1 LHAERLFGRGK
12 TMQGHFEV
20 ALDCLARVV
29 RCANR
34 PRVAAF
40 RKDESGVV
48 AVIFAI
54 TFSAIFLAVAI
65 AIDFAR
71 TETEYVRVQ
80 NAVDAAALAASHRLG
95 LPDQDTAGPSD
106 ADAYF
111 KANTIKHKNI
121 GQLDGV
127 TLDADKG
134 EVFAKAKG
142 NMLTSLLRAVGV
154 RDIGFGTRSTVK
166 KGKGTIEVAL
176 VLDNSGS
183 MAGQPVADLRTAAQ
197 NLVNVLYAGYEGTD
211 KVKVGLVPF
220 AAAVNVGTSKQNAPW
235 MDTAGASPVHYEN
248 FAEPRTRFQLLSDM
262 GTAWGGCVEVRPSPH
277 DVTDSLPTANTP
289 ASLFVPMFA
298 PDEPDS
304 ANDGGNYYSNN
315 YISDTGGTCPVPP
328 RTCLHTNWRGR
339 CTSWSTP
346 PPLAPAEAQARTC
359 KYAGASIGSAQGPNY
374 LCDSKP
380 ILPLSDD
387 KASVQSVIQ
396 GLIAKG
402 GTNIIEG
409 VMWGWRVLSP
419 EEPFT
424 EGRPYTDAENSKY
437 LIVMTDGEN
446 WHQAM
451 SNHNKSSHHSFGYAS
466 NGRLGTTYTTSALIN
481 QMNTKTLAACANAKS
496 AGIKVYTIAFR
507 LESDPNTRA
516 MLASCASS
524 AGEAY
529 AASNG
534 TALIQAFESIGREI
548 AKLRIAG

>member
-1 LHAERLFGRGK
+1 MPRLF
-12 TMQGHFEV
+12 
-20 ALDCLARVV
+20 ACARARLEQFV
-29 RCANR
+29 RCGHDQGT
-34 PRVAAF
+34 AARF
-40 RKDESGVV
+40 RADERGVV

-95 LPDQDTAGPSD
+95 LPDQDTAGPKD
-106 ADAYF
+106 ADSYF
-111 KANTIKHKNI
+111 KANTIKHKDV

-127 TLDADKG
+127 VLDAAKG

-154 RDIGFGTRSTVK
+154 REIGFGTRSTVR
-166 KGKGTIEVAL
+166 KGKGTVEVAL

-183 MAGQPVADLRTAAQ
+183 MAGSPIADLRTAAT

-220 AAAVNVGTSKQNAPW
+220 AASVNVGASRQNAAW
-235 MDTAGASPVHYEN
+235 IDRTGASPLHFEN
-248 FAEPRTRFQLLSDM
+248 FAEPKTRFQLLADM
-262 GTAWGGCVEVRPSPH
+262 GVNWGGCVEVRPSPH
-277 DVTDSLPTANTP
+277 DVTDSVPTAGTP

-304 ANDGGNYYSNN
+304 ANDGGYSYSND
-315 YISDTGGTCPVPP
+315 YISDMGGTCPVPP
-328 RTCLHTNWRGR
+328 RTCLHTNRRGN

-380 ILPLSDD
+380 ILPLTED

-396 GLIAKG
+396 TLAAKG
-402 GTNIIEG
+402 GTNILEG

-424 EGRPYTDAENSKY
+424 EGRPYTDPENTKY

-451 SNHNKSSHHSFGYAS
+451 SNHNKSSYHSFGYAAK
-466 NGRLGTTYTTSALIN
+466 GRLGTTYTTTALIN
-481 QMNTKTLAACANAKS
+481 QMNTKTLAACANAKA
-496 AGIKVYTIAFR
+496 AGITVYTIAFR
-507 LESDPNTRA
+507 LEGDANTRA
-516 MLASCASS
+516 MLTSCASS
-524 AGEAY
+524 SGEAY

-534 TALIQAFESIGREI
+534 AALIQAFESIAREI